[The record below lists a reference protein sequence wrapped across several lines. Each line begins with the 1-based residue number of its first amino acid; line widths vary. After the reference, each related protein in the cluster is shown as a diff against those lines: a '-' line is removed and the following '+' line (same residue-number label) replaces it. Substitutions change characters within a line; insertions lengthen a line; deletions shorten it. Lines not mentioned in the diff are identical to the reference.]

1 MKDKL
6 TQLILMIKS
15 KNILFVMTF
24 VCIGIMGATYFRS
37 DSAVPLRTVVGYIV
51 IPLQNG
57 INQIGSMGQELLQ
70 ECLDL
75 EEARDRVE
83 EQDRIIAELQSQIEE
98 YQEENIE
105 VNRLRDL
112 LELSETY
119 REYGTTGATVVA
131 SDTNQWYSRF
141 TIDKGSNDGLT
152 EGMNVVAD
160 GGLVGIITEVS
171 ANFSVVTS
179 IIDNFSNISAMSRDG
194 NRLCIVSGDLE
205 LIQEGCIRMGYADVD
220 SGIEDD
226 TIIVTSNISDR
237 YLPGIMI
244 GYAKDVTVD
253 ANQLTL
259 SGYIVPKVD
268 FTSLKD
274 VLVILTTKQTGEEP

>member
-6 TQLILMIKS
+6 TQLILMIKP
-15 KNILFVMTF
+15 KNILFIMTF
-24 VCIGIMGATYFRS
+24 VCIGVIGITYFRS
-37 DSAVPLRTVVGYIV
+37 DSAVPLRTAVGYIV

-70 ECLDL
+70 ERLDL
-75 EEARDRVE
+75 EESRDRIE
-83 EQDRIIAELQSQIEE
+83 EQDRIIAQLQSQIEE

-131 SDTNQWYSRF
+131 SDTNRWYSRF

-179 IIDNFSNISAMSRDG
+179 IIDNSSNISAMSRDG
-194 NRLCIVSGDLE
+194 NKLCIVSGDLE
-205 LIQEGCIRMGYADVD
+205 LMQDGCIRMGYADVD
-220 SGIEDD
+220 SDIEED
-226 TIIVTSNISDR
+226 TVIVTSNISDR

-268 FTSLKD
+268 FTALKD

>member
-119 REYGTTGATVVA
+119 REYGTIGATVVA

-205 LIQEGCIRMGYADVD
+205 LMQEGCIRMGYADVD